1 MVADCDLGGSG
12 TDPTAN
18 VGFIQNL
25 LSQKSKA
32 LHFLLINKDF
42 FLPALKKG
50 GNIVTVGIYASILTQ
65 IFKTQDKPVCHSAN
79 VKQECPNQ
87 PKLTVP

>member
-1 MVADCDLGGSG
+1 MEADCDLGCSG

-42 FLPALKKG
+42 FLPALKKE
-50 GNIVTVGIYASILTQ
+50 GI
-65 IFKTQDKPVCHSAN
+65 
-79 VKQECPNQ
+79 
-87 PKLTVP
+87 